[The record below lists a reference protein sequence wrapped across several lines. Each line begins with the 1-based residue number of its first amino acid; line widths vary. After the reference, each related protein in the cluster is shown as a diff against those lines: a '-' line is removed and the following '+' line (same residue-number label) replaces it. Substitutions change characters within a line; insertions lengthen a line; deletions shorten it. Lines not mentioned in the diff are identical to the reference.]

1 MNLCFR
7 RAFDRYFRS
16 TEWFDMSCPRVLNS
30 LSPFGWVSTSSICSL
45 EFKALEFGDV
55 QLTHLNGTLPETN
68 RSHLTKCHPKRKRV
82 TSLPNHRFSKREIPR
97 TLKTDSWSRG
107 SKYGYMMGPYILGGS
122 RGPKNS
128 HIFRVA
134 GEDTATYQLHPAT
147 P

>member
-30 LSPFGWVSTSSICSL
+30 LSPLGWVSTSSICSL

-82 TSLPNHRFSKREIPR
+82 TSLPTIDF
-97 TLKTDSWSRG
+97 LKG
-107 SKYGYMMGPYILGGS
+107 KFQGPWKQILEVGEADMDIWGVPIYWGGS